1 MIKFIRAGILL
12 IIQVLCFSLY
22 GQNVEISGN
31 APAYK
36 GEKIEFFL
44 SPNPII
50 HVDKSVG
57 ECLIDSEGDFFCEL
71 NIKKTCRVFVP
82 LEFYRGYFYVIP
94 GNRYNLSLPPP
105 KKKTIEQELNP
116 YFKEVII
123 HLGILN
129 EDRTGLNNLVQ
140 KFDDLFYPL
149 LNDAAI
155 NAYIHKTSDYNSIID
170 MLNSLDDSTAVP
182 FYNNYKKYNIELL
195 KIISSG
201 FSAKQKKLFSSA
213 ELFLDYNNPS
223 CIALI
228 NQVFNNYFSKLAR
241 TKEGRRIYACI
252 NRDRNYFSLLELVKD
267 DLSASN
273 DSLPE
278 LVILKSI
285 HEGFY
290 QERFS
295 NKGLFEI
302 LDSLQVSTKIAAHR
316 FFAEQIREDVTRLMK
331 GFPAPDFALEN
342 TADSIT
348 ELSTLKGK
356 YVYLGFCSAR
366 SYPCMKQFRLLNEL
380 LKKFKKNLVI
390 VIVMA
395 DNDISIVKQFAVD
408 YGFEGIVLIAGT
420 RDDILKQYK
429 IKSYP
434 TYYLIDPDGNF
445 LLSSVPTPEENFE
458 SVFRKI
464 LNTQHPASSTVVS
477 TEVDD
482 QQLR

>member
-1 MIKFIRAGILL
+1 MIKFRKAGILL
-12 IIQVLCFSLY
+12 IFQVFCFSLY

-50 HVDKSVG
+50 HIDEPVG
-57 ECLIDSEGDFFCEL
+57 ECFVDTAGNFFCEL
-71 NIKKTCRVFVP
+71 NIEKTCRVYVP
-82 LEFYRGYFYVIP
+82 LGIYRGYLYVIP
-94 GNRYNLSLPPP
+94 GNRYDLSLPQP

-116 YFKEVII
+116 YFREFNI

-129 EDRTGLNNLVQ
+129 EDKAGLNYLVK
-140 KFDDLFYPL
+140 KFDDLFYPM

-170 MLNSLDDSTAVP
+170 TLNSLDDSTAVP
-182 FYNNYKKYNIELL
+182 FYYNYKRYNIELL

-201 FSAKQKKLFSSA
+201 SSNEHKKLFSSA
-213 ELFLDYNNPS
+213 GLSLDYNNPS

-228 NQVFNNYFSKLAR
+228 NQVFNNYFSNLAR
-241 TKEGRRIYACI
+241 TKEGKRIYIYI
-252 NRDRNYFSLLELVKD
+252 NRDGSYFSLLELVKN

-285 HEGFY
+285 FEGYY
-290 QERFS
+290 QEKFS
-295 NKGLFEI
+295 NTGLFEI
-302 LDSLQVSTKIAAHR
+302 LDSLQVSTKIVAHR
-316 FFAEQIREDVTRLMK
+316 IFAKQIREDITRLMK

-348 ELSTLKGK
+348 ELNALKGK

-366 SYPCMKQFRLLNEL
+366 SYPCMRQFRLLNEL
-380 LKKFKKNLVI
+380 LKKFSENLAI
-390 VIVMA
+390 VIVMV
-395 DNDISIVKQFAVD
+395 DNDISVVKKFAQD

-420 RDDILKQYK
+420 RNDLLKQYK

-434 TYYLIDPDGNF
+434 TYYLIDLNGIF

-458 SVFRKI
+458 SVFRNI
-464 LNTQHPASSTVVS
+464 LLSSQKSKVKKV
-477 TEVDD
+477 E
-482 QQLR
+482 

>member
-1 MIKFIRAGILL
+1 MIKFRKAGILL
-12 IIQVLCFSLY
+12 IIQALCFSLY

-36 GEKIEFFL
+36 GGKIEFFL

-50 HVDKSVG
+50 HIDEPVG
-57 ECLIDSEGDFFCEL
+57 ECFVDSEGDFFCEL
-71 NIKKTCRVFVP
+71 NIEKTCRVYVP
-82 LEFYRGYFYVIP
+82 LGIYRGYFYVIP
-94 GNRYNLSLPPP
+94 GNRYDLSLPPP

-116 YFKEVII
+116 YFSEIII
-123 HLGILN
+123 HLGITN
-129 EDRTGLNNLVQ
+129 EDKTGLNYLVQ

-155 NAYIHKTSDYNSIID
+155 NAYIHKASDYNRLID
-170 MLNSLDDSTAVP
+170 TLNSLDDSPAVP
-182 FYNNYKKYNIELL
+182 FYYDYKKYNIELL

-201 FSAKQKKLFSSA
+201 FSKEHTKLFSSA
-213 ELFLDYNNPS
+213 GLSLDYNNPP
-223 CIALI
+223 CVVLI
-228 NQVFNNYFSKLAR
+228 NQVFNNYFSNLAR
-241 TKEGRRIYACI
+241 TKEGKSIYTFI
-252 NRDRNYFSLLELVKD
+252 NRDKNYFSLLKLVKN

-278 LVILKSI
+278 LVILKGI
-285 HEGFY
+285 FEGFY
-290 QERFS
+290 QTKFS

-302 LDSLQVSTKIAAHR
+302 LDSLQVSTKIVAHR
-316 FFAEQIREDVTRLMK
+316 IFAKQIREDVTRLMK

-348 ELSTLKGK
+348 ELNALKGK

-366 SYPCMKQFRLLNEL
+366 SYPCMRQFRLLNEL
-380 LKKFKKNLVI
+380 LKKFYENLAI
-390 VIVMA
+390 VIVMV
-395 DNDISIVKQFAVD
+395 DNDISVVKKFAQD

-420 RDDILKQYK
+420 RNDILKQYK

-434 TYYLIDPDGNF
+434 TYYLVDPDGNF

-458 SVFRKI
+458 SVFQNI
-464 LNTQHPASSTVVS
+464 LLSRQ
-477 TEVDD
+477 
-482 QQLR
+482 